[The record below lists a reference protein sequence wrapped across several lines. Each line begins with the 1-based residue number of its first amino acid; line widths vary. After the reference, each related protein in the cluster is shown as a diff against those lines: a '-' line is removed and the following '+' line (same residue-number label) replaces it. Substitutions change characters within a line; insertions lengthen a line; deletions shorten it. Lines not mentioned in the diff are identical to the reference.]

1 MAFTNILFHSV
12 ACLFILLKMSFTAE
26 LLNFNEV
33 QPISSWYLKVKV
45 FGVVSQKPFLNPR
58 LSRYSPMLSS
68 SGLIALY
75 FAFRPV
81 IHFELFL

>member
-1 MAFTNILFHSV
+1 MKESV
-12 ACLFILLKMSFTAE
+12 VL
-26 LLNFNEV
+26 
-33 QPISSWYLKVKV
+33 V
-45 FGVVSQKPFLNPR
+45 FESESVGVVSQKPFLNPR

>member
-33 QPISSWYLKVKV
+33 QPINSFFHGSLKKVLCWYLKVKLLV
-45 FGVVSQKPFLNPR
+45 
-58 LSRYSPMLSS
+58 
-68 SGLIALY
+68 LY
-75 FAFRPV
+75 LKS
-81 IHFELFL
+81 HS